1 MLSEAAPTC
10 NTTQT
15 IDFFFFLIYLNTE
28 GYQIMELLHTPYIDR
43 YGKPST
49 HTLFMI
55 RSIHQVLKQL
65 FKE

>member
-15 IDFFFFLIYLNTE
+15 IDFLKIYLNTE

-55 RSIHQVLKQL
+55 RSINQVLKQL